1 MTEKYV
7 ENNKEIEVMVCKNT
21 NLNKEG
27 ATVKNLIGYE
37 WKDASNGAVIEVVN
51 PATQELIDT
60 VPNVTDE
67 DVDTAVKVA
76 VEEQKKW
83 EKVSIYERADI
94 LYKFVD
100 LVEENKERL
109 AVLLSNETGKP
120 IKEARGEIANVRI
133 GTRGFIEKAKHL
145 YGKSI
150 PEGSEAGQEKTI
162 QFTKRYPIGVIA
174 AIIPFNFPSDLF
186 CQKVPPALMMGNSI
200 IVKPSNYN
208 PLTLIEYVKLMIEAG
223 VPEGTIQILT
233 GDGPTAGQALAR
245 HPGVHLVSLTG
256 GTAAGIQT
264 MGTAS
269 KNLTHVM
276 LELGGNDAFIFL
288 EDGDMDLAVKETIW
302 GRLYNGGQVCCASKR
317 FLIHNSRKQE
327 FIDRMKEVISN
338 LKVGD
343 PMKEDTDMGPMININ
358 AAKRIEEQ
366 VNQMVAEG
374 ATVVCGGRRED
385 AYYYPTILDNVTK
398 DMEASKDMEI
408 FGPVI
413 SVIGFDD
420 VEEAIEIANQS
431 SYGLC
436 GCVISKD
443 VSRAMKI
450 ADRLECGGAV
460 VNGASFYRSFE
471 MPFGGWKHSG
481 IGNEGV
487 MTTLEEMSR
496 LKTIVLKNIL

>member
-1 MTEKYV
+1 M
-7 ENNKEIEVMVCKNT
+7 
-21 NLNKEG
+21 
-27 ATVKNLIGYE
+27 KNLIGYE
-37 WKDASNGAVIEVVN
+37 WKEASDGATIEVVN

-60 VPNVTDE
+60 VPNVTEE
-67 DVDTAVKVA
+67 DVDEAVKVA
-76 VEEQKKW
+76 VIQQKKW
-83 EKVSIYERADI
+83 EKVSIYERAEK

-109 AVLLSNETGKP
+109 ATLLSNETGKP
-120 IKEARGEIANVRI
+120 INEARGEIANVRI
-133 GTRGFIEKAKHL
+133 GVRAFVEKAKHF
-145 YGKSI
+145 YGESI
-150 PEGSEAGQEKTI
+150 PAGTEAGQEATMQI
-162 QFTKRYPIGVIA
+162 TKRYPIGVIA

-186 CQKVPPALMMGNSI
+186 CQKVPPALLMGNSI

-208 PLTLIEYVKLMIEAG
+208 PLTLIEYVKLMIKAG
-223 VPEGTIQILT
+223 VPAGCIQILT
-233 GDGPTAGQALAR
+233 GDGPKAGQALAR

-269 KNLTHVM
+269 QNLTHVM

-288 EDGDMDLAVKETIW
+288 EDGDMELAVKEVKW

-317 FLIHNSRKQE
+317 FLVHNSRKAE
-327 FIDRMKEVISN
+327 FVQRMKELAESI
-338 LKVGD
+338 KVGD
-343 PMKEDTDMGPMININ
+343 PMQDDTEMGPMINID

-366 VNQMVAEG
+366 VNKTVEAG
-374 ATVVCGGRRED
+374 ATIVCGGRRED
-385 AYYYPTILDNVTK
+385 AYYYPTVLDNVTR
-398 DMEASKDMEI
+398 DMEVAKDMEI

-413 SVIGFDD
+413 TVIGFDT

-436 GCVISKD
+436 GSVITKD
-443 VSRAMKI
+443 YSLGMKI

-487 MTTLEEMSR
+487 ATTLAEMSR

>member
-1 MTEKYV
+1 M
-7 ENNKEIEVMVCKNT
+7 
-21 NLNKEG
+21 
-27 ATVKNLIGYE
+27 KNLIGYE
-37 WKDASNGAVIEVVN
+37 WKDASDGSVIEVVN

-67 DVDTAVKVA
+67 DVDEAVKVA
-76 VEEQKKW
+76 MVEQKKW
-83 EKVSIYERADI
+83 EKVSIYDRADI

-100 LVEENKERL
+100 LVEKNKERL
-109 AVLLSNETGKP
+109 ATLLSNETGKP
-120 IKEARGEIANVRI
+120 IREAKGEVANVRI
-133 GTRGFIEKAKHL
+133 GVRGFIEKAKHL
-145 YGKSI
+145 YGDSI
-150 PEGSEAGQEKTI
+150 PAGSESGQETTMQI
-162 QFTKRYPIGVIA
+162 TKRYPIGVIA

-208 PLTLIEYVKLMIEAG
+208 PLTLIEYVKLMIDAG
-223 VPEGTIQILT
+223 VPAGCIQILT
-233 GDGPTAGQALAR
+233 GDGPKAGQALAR

-327 FIDRMKEVISN
+327 FINRMKEVIDN

-343 PMKEDTDMGPMININ
+343 PMQEDTDMGPMININ

-374 ATVVCGGRRED
+374 ATIVCGGKRED

-398 DMEASKDMEI
+398 DMEVAKDMEI

-443 VSRAMKI
+443 YSRAMKI

-487 MTTLEEMSR
+487 SSTLQEMSR